1 MKFAVIFLLLGISS
15 FIETSNGLVPKLNKL
30 GQSAAE
36 YQVRSMQAIY
46 EKATILKKCPE
57 EERKTREK
65 CLIEDLLH
73 ILNILSI
80 DLGCTVE
87 QVFELLELPL
97 DILNLLKLNDITALL
112 EIVELDQLLSSVIR
126 LVEGLLAQVNMVL
139 KQQLVII
146 TNLLESTLDLNIIGF
161 LLHDTVGQI
170 LSSLTGT
177 LLGTVLGILGSI
189 LGGLGR

>member
-112 EIVELDQLLSSVIR
+112 DIVQLDKLLSCSTQ

>member
-1 MKFAVIFLLLGISS
+1 MI
-15 FIETSNGLVPKLNKL
+15 
-30 GQSAAE
+30 
-36 YQVRSMQAIY
+36 
-46 EKATILKKCPE
+46 
-57 EERKTREK
+57 
-65 CLIEDLLH
+65 
-73 ILNILSI
+73 SI
-80 DLGCTVE
+80 DLGCTIE
-87 QVFELLELPL
+87 QVFDLLELPL
-97 DILNLLKLNDITALL
+97 GILNLLKLNDITALL